1 MRGARTRNAPIMVAH
16 TVFSER
22 VRRTEFVSHKT
33 RDDLELLKGW
43 REPRVSLKD
52 PWIDGT
58 IVLKS
63 DYDPFETPGGGST
76 DKAELL
82 WFLEGND
89 NATLG
94 VKLSAIKAVM
104 FPHKDNEIANAG
116 PFRVVRLITNGV
128 RGDLQTTIMFCSGES
143 PEHDCARFVDTLHAY
158 LGPRVVPPL
167 IAKTSETVHLFS
179 PQYVLGIVV
188 LSKAEEELVNK
199 APVAKR
205 YGSDYTFLFQPE
217 HLIAVKKVLRREGI
231 VNIMISEDQ
240 WNEWMLEHCDSFV
253 EIHKTLDC
261 PDVTVYFHDN
271 VYKRFMTNFG
281 LILETSSV
289 ASLCKRIEKQN
300 GGLNLRSIQGD
311 EDKWNR
317 ANKPDE
323 EVVQVDL
330 SDAESAAKADEAL
343 PEEVQD
349 EPPPRKR
356 NIDELVSEFLEEH
369 KRTRN
374 QWETVNSRL
383 KDDLTRSRRQRNALY
398 KRLQE
403 IEEKHKGVLDELK
416 ETARV
421 QSERADKSLELQKCA
436 DQRAQEALNLSAAQA
451 AVAQRALRLRVRADS
466 GDRPPSMTLPNAGCT
481 VCFDAVA
488 EWACVPCGHIVA
500 CDECKS
506 SPIIWNTSRCPLCNE
521 FRFPTNHGLL
531 RVYTSGVCV

>member
-1 MRGARTRNAPIMVAH
+1 MVVH
-16 TVFSER
+16 TVFFSER
-22 VRRTEFVSHKT
+22 VRRTDFVPHKT
-33 RDDLELLKGW
+33 RNDLELLRNW
-43 REPRVSLKD
+43 REPRASKGD
-52 PWIDGT
+52 PWKDGT
-58 IVLKS
+58 IVLNS
-63 DYDPFETPGGGST
+63 DHDPFETPGGGSI

-82 WFLEGND
+82 WFPEGND
-89 NATLG
+89 DATLA
-94 VKLSAIKAVM
+94 VNLSEIKAIE
-104 FPHKDNEIANAG
+104 FPRKDNELCKTTGRLCRPASRIL
-116 PFRVVRLITNGV
+116 RLIATV
-128 RGDLQTTIMFCSGES
+128 SRRDVQTTIMFTGGEDES
-143 PEHDCARFVDTLHAY
+143 RDCATFVDTLHAF

-167 IAKTSETVHLFS
+167 IAKTSEVVHLFS

-188 LSKAEEELVNK
+188 LSKAEEESVNK
-199 APVAKR
+199 APVANR

-217 HLIAVKKVLRREGI
+217 HLIAVRNFLRVEGI
-231 VNIMISEDQ
+231 VNIMISEDE
-240 WNEWMLEHCDSFV
+240 WNEWMLEHCDNFV

-261 PDVTVYFHDN
+261 PDVVVYLHDN
-271 VYKRFMTNFG
+271 VYKRLVTNFG
-281 LILETSSV
+281 TVLETSSV
-289 ASLCKRIEKQN
+289 ASLCKRIEKQD

-317 ANKPDE
+317 AHVPDE
-323 EVVQVDL
+323 EVVQVEDL

-356 NIDELVSEFLEEH
+356 NIDELVGEFLEEH

-383 KDDLTRSRRQRNALY
+383 KDDLTRSRRQRDALY

-403 IEEKHKGVLDELK
+403 IEEKHKGVLDNLREQ
-416 ETARV
+416 ART
-421 QSERADKSLELQKCA
+421 QSERADKSLELQNKA
-436 DQRAQEALNLSAAQA
+436 DQRTQEALNLSAAQA
-451 AVAQRALRLRVRADS
+451 AVAQRALKFRVRADS

-506 SPIIWNTSRCPLCNE
+506 STIIWNTSRCPLCNE

>member
-1 MRGARTRNAPIMVAH
+1 MVAH

-22 VRRTEFVSHKT
+22 VRRTEFVPHKT
-33 RDDLELLKGW
+33 RDDLELLKEW
-43 REPRVSLKD
+43 REPRVSLQD
-52 PWIDGT
+52 PWKDGT
-58 IVLKS
+58 MVLKS

-76 DKAELL
+76 DKADLL

-116 PFRVVRLITNGV
+116 PFRVVRLIANGV

-143 PEHDCARFVDTLHAY
+143 PQHDCARFVDTLHAF

-167 IAKTSETVHLFS
+167 IAKTSETVHLFA

-231 VNIMISEDQ
+231 VNIMISEDE
-240 WNEWMLEHCDSFV
+240 WNEWMLEHSDRFV

-261 PDVTVYFHDN
+261 PDVSVYFHDN
-271 VYKRFMTNFG
+271 VYKRLVDNFG
-281 LILETSSV
+281 LVLATSSV
-289 ASLCKRIEKQN
+289 ASLCKRIEKQD
-300 GGLNLRSIQGD
+300 GSLNLRSIQGD
-311 EDKWNR
+311 EDKWIC

-330 SDAESAAKADEAL
+330 SDAESAANADEAL

-383 KDDLTRSRRQRNALY
+383 KDDFERARRQRDAVYHKL
-398 KRLQE
+398 KRVEDDHKLQ
-403 IEEKHKGVLDELK
+403 LDNLRE
-416 ETARV
+416 
-421 QSERADKSLELQKCA
+421 QISIHSDRADKSLEACTKA
-436 DQRAQEALNLSAAQA
+436 EQRAQESLNLGTAQA
-451 AVAQRALRLRVRADS
+451 AVAQRALKFRVRVDS

-506 SPIIWNTSRCPLCNE
+506 STIIWNTSRCPLCNE

>member
-1 MRGARTRNAPIMVAH
+1 M
-16 TVFSER
+16 
-22 VRRTEFVSHKT
+22 RRTEFVPHKT
-33 RDDLELLKGW
+33 RDDLELLKEW
-43 REPRVSLKD
+43 REPRVSLQD

-76 DKAELL
+76 DEAELL
-82 WFLEGND
+82 WSLEGND

-116 PFRVVRLITNGV
+116 PFRVVRLIANGV

-143 PEHDCARFVDTLHAY
+143 PEHDCARFVDTLHAF

-167 IAKTSETVHLFS
+167 IAKTSETVHLFA

-199 APVAKR
+199 APVANR
-205 YGSDYTFLFQPE
+205 YGSDYTFLFQPA
-217 HLIAVKKVLRREGI
+217 HLIAAKKVLRREGI

-240 WNEWMLEHCDSFV
+240 WNEWMREHCDSFV
-253 EIHKTLDC
+253 EIHKALDC
-261 PDVTVYFHDN
+261 PDVFVYLHDN
-271 VYKRFMTNFG
+271 VYNRLVTNGG

-300 GGLNLRSIQGD
+300 GSFNMRSLQGD
-311 EDKWNR
+311 EDKWQR
-317 ANKPDE
+317 AHVPDE
-323 EVVQVDL
+323 EAVQVVDL
-330 SDAESAAKADEAL
+330 SDDESSDKEEEEPEPKPQKRSIDAL
-343 PEEVQD
+343 VGD
-349 EPPPRKR
+349 
-356 NIDELVSEFLEEH
+356 LLEEH
-369 KRTRN
+369 KRMRAE
-374 QWETVNSRL
+374 WETTEESLRTEL
-383 KDDLTRSRRQRNALY
+383 GRSRKQRDAIYQKL
-398 KRLQE
+398 KRVE
-403 IEEKHKGVLDELK
+403 DGHKGQLDELTERAQA
-416 ETARV
+416 ETARAENAV
-421 QSERADKSLELQKCA
+421 QEQLKAN
-436 DQRAQEALNLSAAQA
+436 QRAQEALDLSAAQA
-451 AVAQRALRLRVRADS
+451 AVAHRALKLRIREDF
-466 GDRPPSMTLPNAGCT
+466 GDQPPSMTLPAAGCT

-500 CDECKS
+500 CNECKS

-531 RVYTSGVCV
+531 RVYTSGVRV